1 MSEAA
6 ALHPTALVDAGA
18 QVGPGTRV
26 WAFTHVL
33 AGAVVGADCNICDHV
48 FIEGG
53 VRVGDRVTVKSG
65 VQLWNGITLE
75 DDVFVGPNAT
85 FTNDL
90 FPRSRMHPEEFART
104 LVRKG
109 ASIGANAT
117 VLAGRTVGVNA
128 MVGAGAVVTQD
139 VPPNAIVTGNP
150 ARITGYVSTRRKGPI
165 RPEAEA
171 ARPVPPAATPAR
183 AVREG
188 RRAAADAARRTTCAA
203 ASRSAQ
209 HETHL
214 PFPPRRYFV
223 IFEVPGKEIRGE
235 HAHRKL
241 QQFLVCLR
249 GSVRVM
255 VDDGKERDEVV
266 LDRPDL
272 GLYVPP
278 LVWAAQFHYSADARA
293 ARARFRRL
301 RPGRLHPQLR
311 GVPAGRPRVSLVSV
325 VVPVYQNAGSLGRP
339 VRRGCARSPRSF
351 PATGSSSCSWT
362 TARATARS
370 RSCAAWP
377 PRTRACAW

>member
-26 WAFTHVL
+26 WAFTHIL
-33 AGAVVGADCNICDHV
+33 SGAVVGAGCNICDHV

-65 VQLWNGITLE
+65 VQLWNGITIE
-75 DDVFVGPNAT
+75 DDVFLGPNAT

-90 FPRSRMHPEEFART
+90 FPRSRVRPEEFART

-109 ASIGANAT
+109 ASVGANAT
-117 VLAGRTVGVNA
+117 VLAGRTIGVNA

-150 ARITGYVSTRRKGPI
+150 ARITGYVSARRKGPI
-165 RPEAEA
+165 KAEGE
-171 ARPVPPAATPAR
+171 PGPATP
-183 AVREG
+183 
-188 RRAAADAARRTTCAA
+188 RTPPRTL
-203 ASRSAQ
+203 SVPGVELRPMPLVNDLRGSLTFGQ
-209 HETHL
+209 HDRHL
-214 PFPPRRYFV
+214 PFEPRRYFV
-223 IFEVPGKEIRGE
+223 IFNVPGKEIRGE

-241 QQFLVCLR
+241 HQFLVCLK

-255 VDDGKERDEVV
+255 VDDGQERDEVV

-278 LVWAAQFHYSADARA
+278 LVWAAQFHYSADAVLLVLASDGYDPDDYVRSYEE
-293 ARARFRRL
+293 FL
-301 RPGRLHPQLR
+301 QVVRP
-311 GVPAGRPRVSLVSV
+311 
-325 VVPVYQNAGSLGRP
+325 
-339 VRRGCARSPRSF
+339 
-351 PATGSSSCSWT
+351 
-362 TARATARS
+362 
-370 RSCAAWP
+370 
-377 PRTRACAW
+377 